1 MRLLLDT
8 HVFIWAITG
17 SSLIDRRMQDAL
29 ESPDNLIFISS
40 VTPWEIGI
48 KQALGRLRFPLDLFG
63 EMMDRMGFDVLPIL
77 PVHAIAAAV
86 LPRHHNDPFDRMLI
100 AQTVT
105 EDLMLVS
112 ADQVFGH
119 YRVPLFG
126 AATA

>member
-8 HVFIWAITG
+8 HIFIWAMNG
-17 SSLIDRRMQDAL
+17 SSLLDRRMQAAL
-29 ESPDNLIFISS
+29 ELPDNLIFISS

-48 KQALGRLRFPLDLFG
+48 KQALGRLRFPLHLFD
-63 EMMDRMGFDVLPIL
+63 EMMERMGFDVLPIV
-77 PVHAIAAAV
+77 PAHAIAAAG

-112 ADQVFGH
+112 ADRVFGH
-119 YRVPLFG
+119 YRVPLMG